1 VVYSPLSYKG
11 LADYYGIKS
20 VSYEG
25 GPALSP
31 GTSAVINEQTESS
44 SSLTGLIQN
53 YLADWFGCGNDL
65 FMYYELAEPAG
76 DIWGA
81 YEDLSIPTPKS
92 EALSAVAAT
101 PLSSYTSCTAP

>member
-1 VVYSPLSYKG
+1 
-11 LADYYGIKS
+11 
-20 VSYEG
+20 
-25 GPALSP
+25 
-31 GTSAVINEQTESS
+31 
-44 SSLTGLIQN
+44 
-53 YLADWFGCGNDL
+53 
-65 FMYYELAEPAG
+65 MYYELAEPAG